1 VSVRRRSVN
10 IAAAATFEL
19 RRGERMNDLEAASV
33 RALYDEHGAALWRYA
48 VRLIGDGA
56 HAEASTST
64 AKPVTGEPGL
74 VRDEEAIAR
83 AHQGHTAS

>member
-1 VSVRRRSVN
+1 
-10 IAAAATFEL
+10 
-19 RRGERMNDLEAASV
+19 MNDLDAASI

-48 VRLIGDGA
+48 ERLTGDRA

-64 AKPVTGEPGL
+64 AKPITGKRGL

-83 AHQGHTAS
+83 VRSYEQFGAGSTGPAEKGQRV

>member
-1 VSVRRRSVN
+1 
-10 IAAAATFEL
+10 
-19 RRGERMNDLEAASV
+19 MNDLDAASI

-48 VRLIGDGA
+48 VRLTGDRD

-64 AKPVTGEPGL
+64 AKPVTGERGL

-83 AHQGHTAS
+83 VRAYEQFRASSTEPAEKGQRV

>member
-1 VSVRRRSVN
+1 
-10 IAAAATFEL
+10 
-19 RRGERMNDLEAASV
+19 MNDLDAASI

-48 VRLIGDGA
+48 VRLTGDRA

-64 AKPVTGEPGL
+64 ANPVTEECGL

-83 AHQGHTAS
+83 VRSNEAPPSRPKRGSGCDRERP